1 MFFFELDNLSN
12 ASINQP
18 MGLFLL
24 ISKNSISFA
33 WTCLPIGEN
42 SAIETF
48 IKFLAHLHANSLEN
62 HLLVDFLV
70 EYLVETKIVVLDFGC
85 FLI

>member
-1 MFFFELDNLSN
+1 
-12 ASINQP
+12 
-18 MGLFLL
+18 
-24 ISKNSISFA
+24 
-33 WTCLPIGEN
+33 
-42 SAIETF
+42 
-48 IKFLAHLHANSLEN
+48 LAHLHANSLEN